1 LRFSFVVSRWLGY
14 RIPNLFETP
23 DSFLEFEDA
32 LSLLKANGF
41 EGVELN
47 LNFSDKSLLMRI
59 KAAIDDSGLQLAAVG
74 TGLLYAIGH
83 LSFTNPDP
91 ANRARAVAA
100 VKDLVTFASETNS
113 KVIIGMVRGTAP
125 LDTDSTMK
133 SLEKC
138 LEDCDSAAAEH
149 GTKLALEAINRYET
163 QSLNTAEE
171 VATIIDKLTL
181 KASGL
186 LLDTFH
192 MNIEERSIDRT
203 ISKYTPRITHFHI
216 ADSNRWPPGNG
227 HLDVGLILK
236 QLKDAGYQGWV
247 STEALPNPSRV
258 AAVKETANYLKRNN
272 LMAQ

>member
-1 LRFSFVVSRWLGY
+1 VSRWLGY

-47 LNFSDKSLLMRI
+47 LNFGDRSLLMRI
-59 KAAIDDSGLQLAAVG
+59 KAAIDDAGLQLAAVG
-74 TGLLYAIGH
+74 TGLLYAVEH
-83 LSFTNPDP
+83 LSFTNPNS
-91 ANRARAVAA
+91 ANRARAVAV
-100 VKDLVTFASETNS
+100 VKDLAKFASETNA
-113 KVIIGMVRGTAP
+113 KVIIGMVRGSVP
-125 LDTDSTMK
+125 LDTDSIME
-133 SLEKC
+133 SFGKC
-138 LEDCDSAAAEH
+138 LEECDLAAAEN
-149 GTKLALEAINRYET
+149 GTRLALEAINRYET

-171 VATIIDKLTL
+171 VATMIDKLKL
-181 KASGL
+181 RASGL

-247 STEALPNPSRV
+247 STEALPNPSCV
-258 AAVKETANYLKRNN
+258 AAVKETADYLKRNN